1 MNTFAAI
8 LLAWPFYLAIKGKL
22 STYVAFAKPG
32 SAANT
37 TTSSTAATTAAVPS
51 LNTSTAISAYNN
63 LAPNA
68 QVANDVAGA
77 TS

>member
-22 STYVAFAKPG
+22 VTYVAFAKPS

-37 TTSSTAATTAAVPS
+37 TTTNTAATSAAVPS
-51 LNTSTAISAYNN
+51 TTATT
-63 LAPNA
+63 
-68 QVANDVAGA
+68 A
-77 TS
+77 TGTTP